1 MSDNFLYPP
10 SFSPPK
16 KSISPLGN
24 YISSSGAG
32 LDDRLE
38 TGSVITMTS
47 DERVQI
53 YVPSPQGTPYNT
65 IHPGQQQAMQLVQ
78 QQRPQSHPPPSSS
91 SSSSQQGQIARVGIL
106 AGTDSSRSVTPIKAS
121 GATPQHQ
128 LLPAEEASLSATQET
143 SLEMVRIS
151 IRSSSASSA
160 SSSYRFHSSST
171 TAAAAAAASNSGG
184 GDSSVTVHKPA
195 AAAAPVSSG
204 ERTMAEDLPSLPRDP
219 EEEDQPPVSLSHI
232 TLEDND
238 GSQGQK

>member
-1 MSDNFLYPP
+1 M
-10 SFSPPK
+10 
-16 KSISPLGN
+16 
-24 YISSSGAG
+24 
-32 LDDRLE
+32 DDRLE

-65 IHPGQQQAMQLVQ
+65 IHPGQQQAMQPVQ

-91 SSSSQQGQIARVGIL
+91 SSSSSQQQGQIARVGIL

-160 SSSYRFHSSST
+160 SSSYRFHSSSAT
-171 TAAAAAAASNSGG
+171 AAAAASNSSG
-184 GDSSVTVHKPA
+184 GDSSVTVHKPAAAAAAA

-238 GSQGQK
+238 GGQGQK